1 MGRKSHSEITK
12 KPKRQAL
19 RRLRLRLRLRLRHH
33 RLPSELQLLI

>member
-19 RRLRLRLRLRLRHH
+19 RRLRLRLRLRHH